1 MTTLTMRD
9 EKRLDVIQRVYRSEL
24 TVGQAAL
31 VLGLSE
37 RQCYRV
43 KARVSKAGAKGVVH
57 GNRGRPCKRKIKEK
71 TVKRIVELARGKYQ
85 GFNDHH
91 LTEKLKEQEQIEL
104 SREKGS
110 PYSSRPRD
118 RLTQEATRDQT
129 PKPARKTGH

>member
-43 KARVSKAGAKGVVH
+43 KARVNKVGAKGVVH
-57 GNRGRPCKRKIKEK
+57 GNRGRGVNVRSRTRSSNGSSWHWESTKEVVVVSK
-71 TVKRIVELARGKYQ
+71 MFPYQ
-85 GFNDHH
+85 LN
-91 LTEKLKEQEQIEL
+91 
-104 SREKGS
+104 
-110 PYSSRPRD
+110 
-118 RLTQEATRDQT
+118 
-129 PKPARKTGH
+129 